1 MKRSR
6 RFWYGAALSVL
17 VVGIVLTAAA
27 CGGSSSSSS
36 SSAPAGNSFV
46 GAGSTFA
53 QPLYTAWAQT
63 YQGVSNGVKLNYQG
77 VGSTAGIAA
86 IEAKTVQFGA
96 TDAPLTAASCRATG
110 SCSSRP
116 PSAAPW

>member
-17 VVGIVLTAAA
+17 AVVIMLTAAA

-36 SSAPAGNSFV
+36 SSAPSGNSFV

-63 YQGVSNGVKLNYQG
+63 YQGVSSGVKLNYQG

-86 IEAKTVQFGA
+86 NTSAFFERIA
-96 TDAPLTAASCRATG
+96 AASKPVGGSIATIE
-110 SCSSRP
+110 SNVNR
-116 PSAAPW
+116 